1 MSNQED
7 SQENLVEEIEYK
19 SRKIAIVQKEGT
31 HQLRLGN
38 EPRTVERDADT
49 ATYHSPDLPYMSF
62 ASLQELGKAMVDQGL
77 AGAADDE

>member
-19 SRKIAIVQKEGT
+19 NRKIEIVQKEGR

-38 EPRTVERDADT
+38 EPRTVERDVDT
-49 ATYHSPDLPYMSF
+49 EAYHSPDLPYRSF

-77 AGAADDE
+77 VGGSDDE

>member
-19 SRKIAIVQKEGT
+19 NCKIAIVQKEGR
-31 HQLRLGN
+31 HQLRLEN
-38 EPRTVERDADT
+38 EERTVERDVDT
-49 ATYHSPDLPYMSF
+49 ETYHSPDLPYMSF

-77 AGAADDE
+77 AEAADDE